1 MSRRIRA
8 PARRSYP
15 WSHVDPDRRNAVL
28 LVGGIGL
35 VVLFSL
41 ALIAYGYYNDK
52 IAPNHEKVL
61 RVGNHSYDFSFL
73 KKRVKADLS
82 ENKIDVS
89 KEDAIPTV
97 LTNIEREAV
106 LREAAKRDAVAAT
119 EAELKA
125 QIAKNLQMEPEATR
139 NQIAPALRARLL
151 KNGLSLSEYEDIARA
166 QIAETKIRSKIDS
179 AIPAQTEQVA
189 VRLIAT
195 SAQSAAILAKQ
206 RIEAGESF
214 AVVAASVSQDA
225 SKASAGDLG
234 FVPHGAL
241 PPEVDKVAFS
251 INGLSEVIETKEAF
265 YLIEVLGKEVAP
277 VSSDARERVV
287 NTTYATKLSETR
299 DAIGSQPSL
308 NTGQVRRIL
317 GGLSASRA

>member
-1 MSRRIRA
+1 LSRRNRA
-8 PARRSYP
+8 RAGRSYP
-15 WSHVDPDRRNAVL
+15 WSDMDPDRRNAVL
-28 LVGGIGL
+28 LVGGIGV

-61 RVGNHSYDFSFL
+61 HVGKHSYDYSFL
-73 KKRVKADLS
+73 KRRVKAGLS
-82 ENKIDVS
+82 ESKIDIS
-89 KEDAIPTV
+89 KEDAIPSV
-97 LTNIEREAV
+97 LTDIEREAI
-106 LREAAKRDAVAAT
+106 LREAAKRDGVAAT
-119 EAELKA
+119 EAELRA
-125 QIAKNLQMEPEATR
+125 QIATNLQMTAEATR

-166 QIAETKIRSKIDS
+166 QVAETKIKAQIESS
-179 AIPAQTEQVA
+179 IPVQAEQVA

-214 AVVAASVSQDA
+214 AVVAASVSQDP
-225 SKASAGDLG
+225 SKATAGDLG
-234 FVPHGAL
+234 LVPHGAL
-241 PPEVDKVAFS
+241 PADVDKVAFS
-251 INGLSEVIETKEAF
+251 ITGLSDVIETKDAF
-265 YLIEVLGKEVAP
+265 YVIEVLGKEVSI
-277 VSSDARERVV
+277 VGGEARERLLS
-287 NTTYATKLSETR
+287 TGYTTKLSETR
-299 DAIGSQPSL
+299 DAIGSHPSL